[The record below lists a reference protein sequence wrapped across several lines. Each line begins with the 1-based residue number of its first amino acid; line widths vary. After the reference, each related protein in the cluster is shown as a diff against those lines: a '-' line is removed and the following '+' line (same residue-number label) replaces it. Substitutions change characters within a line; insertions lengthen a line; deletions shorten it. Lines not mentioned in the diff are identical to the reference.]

1 MVMFKKKENYQ
12 KKSYGK
18 PTGRYRYNLNDILLE
33 VSADVV
39 TTSRLRG
46 GWW

>member
-1 MVMFKKKENYQ
+1 MVMFKKRKTIR

-18 PTGRYRYNLNDILLE
+18 PTARYRNNLNDILLE

-39 TTSRLRG
+39 TTSCLRG